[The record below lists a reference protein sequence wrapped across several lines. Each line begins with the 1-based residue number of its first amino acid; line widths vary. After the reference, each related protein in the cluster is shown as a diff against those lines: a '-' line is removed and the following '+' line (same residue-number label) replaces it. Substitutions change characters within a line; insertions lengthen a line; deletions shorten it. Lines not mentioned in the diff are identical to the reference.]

1 MPKPKLSAATKR
13 RDADVTAF
21 NSMHA
26 APPRTQSVDNVAD
39 EAFGNI
45 DLAAANDVEYGD
57 VDAGADA
64 HDNAA
69 DDGDNGSLEELVD
82 SIDDDEVVGD
92 EVDNWVA
99 CSRCNEWR
107 IVPSGQFLTFQQR
120 DVKFYCS
127 LVGAS
132 CQLVKKRRRG

>member
-1 MPKPKLSAATKR
+1 MY
-13 RDADVTAF
+13 
-21 NSMHA
+21 A
-26 APPRTQSVDNVAD
+26 APPRAQSVDHVAE
-39 EAFGNI
+39 EAFGNS
-45 DLAAANDVEYGD
+45 DPAAANEVEDGD

-64 HDNAA
+64 HDDAA
-69 DDGDNGSLEELVD
+69 EDADNGSLEELLESVID
-82 SIDDDEVVGD
+82 DDDEVAGD

-127 LVGAS
+127 IVGAF